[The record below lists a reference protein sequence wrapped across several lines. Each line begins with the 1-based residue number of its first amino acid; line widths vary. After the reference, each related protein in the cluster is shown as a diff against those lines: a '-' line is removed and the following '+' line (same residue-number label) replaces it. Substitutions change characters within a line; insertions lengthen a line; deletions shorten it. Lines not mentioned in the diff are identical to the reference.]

1 MAEELTRVYTIPLRK
16 AKIKPRG
23 RRANAAV
30 KIIQEFLLRHMKAVD
45 VKIDNNV
52 NEAVWERG
60 NHAIPSRVKVKV
72 TRNAEGIARA
82 ELA

>member
-1 MAEELTRVYTIPLRK
+1 MAEELTRVYVIPLRK
-16 AKIKPRG
+16 AKIKPRV

-30 KIIQEFLLRHMKAVD
+30 KIIQEYLLRHMKAD
-45 VKIDNNV
+45 EVKLDNSV

-60 NHAIPSRVKVKV
+60 AHGIPSRVKIKATKIDKV
-72 TRNAEGIARA
+72 VRA